1 MAVRADNKNILNAIR
16 ANMSLEYR
24 ERIPQATAENI
35 AEIYDNLLN
44 VMPLRNA
51 FVNAL
56 VTQIMEQRI
65 ETGFFKNPLG
75 VLKRDPMRYGMTEEE
90 IYVNMAKGYQ
100 FNQFATVND
109 LYAYYKSEV
118 MSAYHR
124 ITPPMQYAVTV
135 TYDNLRNAF
144 RSETGIRELI
154 NAKVQS
160 LFMGAEWDEYLCMKQ
175 IFESAYKAGHLYAR
189 QISPIT
195 DYESGSALTKFIK
208 ADVEKMQFPLPM
220 YNVAGATSSATAN
233 SLFYITTPEVD
244 AALSVDVLANAFNME
259 KVALNTK
266 KIIIDKFDNPKVQ
279 LIVFDMRFL
288 NVRENFR
295 QLSDSRNGAALTWN
309 YFLTISEMFSYSP
322 FFPVVVYTTEEVGV
336 DSITIKDATYTA
348 GTDVNIELEIAGK
361 AYTPEMVDLSVE
373 GNTSAYTSFIPGS
386 NILHV
391 ANDEKANT
399 LTVKATSRYN
409 DTVSTEKVINKA

>member
-1 MAVRADNKNILNAIR
+1 MAVKADNKNILNAIR

-24 ERIPQATAENI
+24 ERIPNATAENI

-44 VMPLRNA
+44 IMPLRNA

-75 VLKRDPMRYGMTEEE
+75 VLKREPMRYGMTEEE
-90 IYVNMAKGYQ
+90 IYINMAKGYQ
-100 FNQFATVND
+100 FNQFASVND

-118 MSAYHR
+118 MAAYHR

-189 QISPIT
+189 HVSPIT
-195 DYESGSALTKFIK
+195 DYESGSALTKLIK
-208 ADVEKMQFPLPM
+208 ADIGKMQFPSPM
-220 YNVAGATSSATAN
+220 YNVAGATSSATAE
-233 SLFYITTPEVD
+233 SIFYITTPEVD
-244 AALSVDVLANAFNME
+244 ASLTVDVLANAFNME
-259 KVALNTK
+259 KVSLNTR
-266 KIIIDKFDNPKVQ
+266 KIIIDKFDNPNIQ
-279 LIVFDMRFL
+279 LIAFDMRFL

-336 DSITIKDATYTA
+336 DSITIKDSTYTA
-348 GTDVNIELEIAGK
+348 GTDTNIELEIAGK

-386 NILHV
+386 NILHI

-399 LTVKATSRYN
+399 LTVKAISRYN
-409 DTVSTEKVINKA
+409 NTVKSEKVINKV

>member
-24 ERIPQATAENI
+24 ERIPLATAENI

-44 VMPLRNA
+44 IMPLRNA

-75 VLKRDPMRYGMTEEE
+75 VLKREPMRYGMTEEE

-189 QISPIT
+189 QVSPIT
-195 DYESGSALTKFIK
+195 DYESGSALTKLIK

-336 DSITIKDATYTA
+336 DSITIKDATYTV

-361 AYTPEMVDLSVE
+361 AYTPEMVDLSLE